1 MSHRVA
7 ESPTG
12 ERRTTSVEV
21 EPGLRVTLTEAG
33 ADWRGETIWTVVL
46 DGEVLGTVKKGQ
58 RGWERRSPGKRYVTT
73 RGSRPCWYA
82 MRADQNE
89 LHSPASVSDNTRK
102 DAILYRLLTPE
113 VKARRAVRKARME
126 LAEKAA

>member
-46 DGEVLGTVKKGQ
+46 DGEILGTVKKGE
-58 RGWERRSPGKRYVTT
+58 RGWERRSRGKRYVNA

-82 MRADQNE
+82 MRADQDE
-89 LHSPASVSDNTRK
+89 THSFSVSDNTRK
-102 DAILYRLLTPE
+102 DAIRYRLLTRE
-113 VKARRAVRKARME
+113 VKARRAVRKVRME